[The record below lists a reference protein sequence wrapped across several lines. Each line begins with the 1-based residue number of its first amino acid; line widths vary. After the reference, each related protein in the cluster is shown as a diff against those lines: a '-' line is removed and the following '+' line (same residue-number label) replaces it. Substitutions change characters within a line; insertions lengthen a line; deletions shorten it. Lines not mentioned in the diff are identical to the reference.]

1 MRPKPPA
8 VTIYP
13 WLRANLGARCL
24 GPLTGTDAR
33 ALKAAVQIVEH
44 YSYDPHLNVALAFGV
59 MVQRMQPETR
69 YLAYHAIA
77 HVMDWHNRPELW
89 ERARLEPLTNIPRC
103 EYEPKPWPLDQ

>member
-44 YSYDPHLNVALAFGV
+44 YSYDPHLNVALA
-59 MVQRMQPETR
+59 
-69 YLAYHAIA
+69 LAYHAIA